1 LKFTF
6 VTNNQSKIKMKT
18 TRLLLTITAAGTLF
32 LASCGGGHE
41 RSNESEA
48 TTEEAAAVELVTKTV
63 DAAAST
69 VNWVGKM
76 IGIKAHNGTINLQE
90 GSLTME
96 GDKVVGGS
104 FVVDMSSITPLDENY
119 APDGSE
125 QGTREMLVGHLSSG
139 DFFAIEENPTAS
151 FEITGANEDGSVSG
165 NLTIRGNTNIETVT
179 DVKVADG
186 TVSGTLVFD
195 RKKYDVA
202 WDSPMKDAVLS
213 NDIELQIELKVAG

>member
-1 LKFTF
+1 
-6 VTNNQSKIKMKT
+6 MKT
-18 TRLLLTITAAGTLF
+18 KHLFLTTIAAGSLL
-32 LASCGGGHE
+32 LASCGGNHE
-41 RSNESEA
+41 HANESETA
-48 TTEEAAAVELVTKTV
+48 AEETASVEAVTKTV
-63 DAAAST
+63 DPAAST

-96 GDKVVGGS
+96 GDKVTGGS
-104 FVVDMSSITPLDENY
+104 FVVDMSSITPLDDNY
-119 APDGSE
+119 AAPGSD

-151 FEITGANEDGSVSG
+151 FEITGANEDGSVTG
-165 NLTIRGNTNIETVT
+165 NLTIRGNTNTETVT
-179 DVKVADG
+179 DVKIADG
-186 TVSGTLVFD
+186 TVYGTLVFD

-213 NDIELQIELKVAG
+213 NDIELNIELKVAG

>member
-1 LKFTF
+1 
-6 VTNNQSKIKMKT
+6 MKT
-18 TRLLLTITAAGTLF
+18 TRLLLTITAAGILF
-32 LASCGGGHE
+32 LASCGDGHDH
-41 RSNESEA
+41 SNEAEA
-48 TTEEAAAVELVTKTV
+48 TSEETAAVEAVTKSV
-63 DAAAST
+63 DAAASS

-96 GDKVVGGS
+96 GDKIVGGS
-104 FVVDMSSITPLDENY
+104 FVVDMSTITPLDDNY
-119 APDGSE
+119 APDGSA

-151 FEITGANEDGSVSG
+151 FEITGTNEDGSVTG
-165 NLTIRGNTNIETVT
+165 NLTIRGNTNTETVT
-179 DVKVADG
+179 DVKIADG

-213 NDIELQIELKVAG
+213 NDIELNIELKVAG

>member
-1 LKFTF
+1 
-6 VTNNQSKIKMKT
+6 MKT
-18 TRLLLTITAAGTLF
+18 TKLLLTFTAAGTLF

-41 RSNESEA
+41 HSNESEA
-48 TTEEAAAVELVTKTV
+48 TSEETAAVEAVTKTV
-63 DAAAST
+63 DPAAST

-96 GDKVVGGS
+96 GDKIVGGS
-104 FVVDMSSITPLDENY
+104 FVVDMSTITPLDENY

-139 DFFAIEENPTAS
+139 DFFAVEEYPTAT
-151 FEITGANEDGSVSG
+151 FEVTGTNADGSVSG
-165 NLTIRGNTNIETVT
+165 NLTVRGKTNQETVT
-179 DVKVADG
+179 DVVVSEG

>member
-1 LKFTF
+1 
-6 VTNNQSKIKMKT
+6 MKT
-18 TRLLLTITAAGTLF
+18 TKLLLTFTAAGTLF

-41 RSNESEA
+41 HSNESEA
-48 TTEEAAAVELVTKTV
+48 TSEETAAVEAVTKTV
-63 DAAAST
+63 DPAAST

-96 GDKVVGGS
+96 GDKIVGGS

-139 DFFAIEENPTAS
+139 DFFAVEENPTAS

-165 NLTIRGNTNIETVT
+165 NLTVRGKTNEETVT
-179 DVKVADG
+179 DVVVG
-186 TVSGTLVFD
+186 EGSVSGTLVFD
-195 RKKYDVA
+195 RKKYDVSFDVLA
-202 WDSPMKDAVLS
+202 KDAVLS
-213 NDIELQIELKVAG
+213 DDIELKIELKVAG